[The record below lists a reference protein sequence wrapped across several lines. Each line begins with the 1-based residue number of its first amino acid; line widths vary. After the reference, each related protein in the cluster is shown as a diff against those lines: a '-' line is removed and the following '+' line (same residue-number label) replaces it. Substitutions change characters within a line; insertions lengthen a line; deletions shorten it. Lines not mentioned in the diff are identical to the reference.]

1 MIENRKDVAKYSSD
15 LDLCW
20 RLPCTH
26 SACSPRLEKVEYDD
40 GRRYRILFNE
50 VLGSGAQAE
59 VARSEFEIS
68 GSKSE

>member
-1 MIENRKDVAKYSSD
+1 M
-15 LDLCW
+15 
-20 RLPCTH
+20 
-26 SACSPRLEKVEYDD
+26 EYDD

-59 VARSEFEIS
+59 VARSEFEIF